1 MLRVMSPVAGKSL
14 AVSDVPD
21 PVFARGLVGPGVA
34 ILPRGGPQRA
44 VAPIS
49 GKLVK
54 LHPHAYVIV
63 ASSGEGVL
71 VHLGVDT
78 VHMAGDS
85 FQLHANES
93 DQVETGDAIL
103 TWDPDYISGT
113 GRSAVCSVVVLDCE
127 PTAMR
132 EHAVGVD
139 VTPKDLLF
147 EVDC

>member
-1 MLRVMSPVAGKSL
+1 MLRVLSPVAGQSL
-14 AVSDVPD
+14 AVRDVPD
-21 PVFARGLVGPGVA
+21 PVFSAGLVGPGVA
-34 ILPRGGPQRA
+34 IRAHGGPQRA

-63 ASSGEGVL
+63 AQSGEGVL

-85 FQLHANES
+85 FKVHASER
-93 DQVETGDAIL
+93 DLVQAGDAIL
-103 TWDPDYISGT
+103 TWDPDYIIGT
-113 GRSAVCSVVVLDCE
+113 GRSAVCSVVVLDCD

-139 VTPKDLLF
+139 VTPRDLLF
-147 EVDC
+147 EVEC